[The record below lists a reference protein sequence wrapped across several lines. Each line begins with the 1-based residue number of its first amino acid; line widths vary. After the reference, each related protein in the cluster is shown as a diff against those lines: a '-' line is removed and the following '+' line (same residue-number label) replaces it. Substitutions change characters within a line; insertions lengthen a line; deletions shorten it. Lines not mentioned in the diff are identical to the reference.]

1 MEYDYLAHHG
11 IKGQRWGIR
20 RFQKKDGTLTSA
32 GKKRYK
38 DSDKEQL
45 KKTQEDSKPKTKP
58 VSQMTDDEIRAA
70 VNRVKLEAEY
80 RQYVEGPEPESLL
93 RKALDFTSSTS
104 KKVLLEPAVNAAS
117 KGMNSYLEKKVNEI
131 ITDKPKT
138 IKQLKSMDVD
148 KMSDNELKR
157 LSDRLSNE
165 SRVEESR
172 NKSNAKKSTMSDLRD
187 KEFKDMTGMELDA
200 FVSRLSQE
208 VKGKSLREGKDS
220 GMTEEKVKEIVEKL
234 IKENEN

>member
-1 MEYDYLAHHG
+1 MENDYLAHHG
-11 IKGQRWGIR
+11 VKGQRWGIR

-38 DSDKEQL
+38 DSDKEQM
-45 KKTQEDSKPKTKP
+45 KKNQEDSKPKTKP

-80 RQYVEGPEPESLL
+80 KQYVEGSEQQS
-93 RKALDFTSSTS
+93 KVSSGKKFVMDS
-104 KKVLLEPAVNAAS
+104 AKKVLLEPAVNAAS
-117 KGMNSYLEKKVNEI
+117 KSMQSYLEKSVNEAI
-131 ITDKPKT
+131 NGKPKT
-138 IKQLKSMDVD
+138 IKQLKSMDVE

-172 NKSNAKKSTMSDLRD
+172 NKSNAKKSTMSDLRN
-187 KEFKDMTGMELDA
+187 KEFKDMTGMELDT

-220 GMTEEKVKEIVEKL
+220 GMTEDKVKEIVEKL

>member
-1 MEYDYLAHHG
+1 MENDYLVHHG

-38 DSDKEQL
+38 DSDKEQM
-45 KKTQEDSKPKTKP
+45 KKTKEDSKPKTKP

-80 RQYVEGPEPESLL
+80 RQYVEGPEQQSLL
-93 RKALDFTSSTS
+93 RKTLDFTKSTG
-104 KKVLLEPAVNAAS
+104 KKVLLEPTINAAS

-220 GMTEEKVKEIVEKL
+220 GMTEEKVKEIIEKL